1 MWEVIFTK
9 NGDFGEIKRVFD
21 LTGHSS
27 GVYDVAFDADSSHMA
42 TVSKDGTWKLYDTK
56 SNFLIFF
63 GEFVILSFDFS
74 RV

>member
-1 MWEVIFTK
+1 V
-9 NGDFGEIKRVFD
+9 KRVFD

-42 TVSKDGTWKLYDTK
+42 TVSKDGTWKLFDTK
-56 SNFLIFF
+56 ST
-63 GEFVILSFDFS
+63 SS